1 MNEKPTGKT
10 QRRKFLKQAGAA
22 ALMSM
27 VPEAVRTGAWAAGS
41 DAPEKTE
48 VKIGFIPLTDC
59 ASVVMASVLGF
70 DKKYGIKITPTK
82 EASWASVRDKLIN
95 GDIDAAHVLY
105 GLIYGVH
112 LGISGPK
119 KDMAM
124 LMTLNQNG
132 QAITLSK
139 KLADAGA
146 VDGPSLAALMKK
158 DKREY
163 TFAQTFPTGTHA
175 MWLYYWLAANGI
187 NPMKDAKII
196 TVPPPQMVANMRVGN
211 MDGYCVGEPWGHRAI
226 ADGIGINGITTQ
238 DIWKDHPE
246 KILGTTA
253 DFVTKYPNTSRAMIM
268 AVLEASRW
276 IDASLSNR
284 MKMAET
290 VANTAYVNTSVDV
303 INQRILGRYQ
313 NGLGKTW
320 DDPNHMKFFNDG
332 AVTFPYL
339 SDGMWFLTQ
348 HRRWGLLK
356 TDPDYLGVAQTD
368 QQNRSLQT
376 SCITGEGQR
385 AERCD
390 AQLEDG
396 RWRGLGRQRSEEI
409 RPRFRGQHG
418 SLTVKEHDHDPCT
431 QPRHSR
437 HSRTRA
443 RGSRCSGRRRPHRGA
458 DTQCRGRTGRGQ
470 LAHRSKAAR

>member
-1 MNEKPTGKT
+1 MNEKPTTKT
-10 QRRKFLKQAGAA
+10 QRRTFLKQTGAA
-22 ALMSM
+22 ALMSL
-27 VPEAVRTGAWAAGS
+27 VPEAVRSGAWAAGS

-105 GLIYGVH
+105 GLIYGAH
-112 LGISGPK
+112 LGVSGPK

-124 LMTLNQNG
+124 LMTLNHNG

-146 VDGPSLAALMKK
+146 RDSASLAAVMKK
-158 DKREY
+158 DKRGY

-175 MWLYYWLAANGI
+175 MWLYYWLASAGI
-187 NPMKDAKII
+187 NPFKDVKNI

-211 MDGYCVGEPWGHRAI
+211 MDGFCVGEPWNHRAI
-226 ADGIGINGITTQ
+226 ADGIGITAVTTQ

-246 KILGTTA
+246 KVLGTTS
-253 DFVTKYPNTSRAMIM
+253 DFVAKNPNTARAMIM

-290 VANTAYVNTSVDV
+290 VASTAYVNTSVDV

-313 NGLGKTW
+313 NGMGKSW

-332 AVTFPYL
+332 AVNFPYL

-348 HRRWGLLK
+348 HKRWGLIK
-356 TDPDYLGVAQTD
+356 TDPDYIAVAKSINRIDLYKQAATQLKISLPKDAMRTSKLIDGVVW
-368 QQNRSLQT
+368 
-376 SCITGEGQR
+376 
-385 AERCD
+385 
-390 AQLEDG
+390 DG
-396 RWRGLGRQRSEEI
+396 KDPKKYAAS
-409 RPRFRGQHG
+409 FA
-418 SLTVKEHDHDPCT
+418 VKM
-431 QPRHSR
+431 S
-437 HSRTRA
+437 
-443 RGSRCSGRRRPHRGA
+443 
-458 DTQCRGRTGRGQ
+458 
-470 LAHRSKAAR
+470 